1 MKPTVHAAV
10 VQDSSVP
17 FDAPA
22 TADKACRLIREAGA
36 DGAEIVVFP
45 EAFLGTYPKGL
56 NFDVSVGN
64 RQPLGRE
71 EFRRYYD
78 GAVTLD
84 GPEIAAII
92 EAAREAGVFVVM
104 GIIEQGGGTLYCTV
118 VYIDPRGGLVGKHR
132 KLQPTG
138 AERLIWGAG
147 DGSTLGAVESEL
159 GTIGS
164 VICWENYMPAT
175 RMAMYA
181 QGVEIYCAPTAD
193 DRDTFIATMRHV
205 ALEGRCYVL
214 SACQYITLG
223 EYGPGYRSVLGEQ
236 PEDVLMRGGSMIVG
250 PLGDV
255 IAGPVFNEATILHAE
270 LDRMTLIRSKLDF
283 DPIGHYARPDVFS
296 LQVDDKAKRPVVFGA
311 GQGGAQQTFP
321 RPIELAGSKQG

>member
-1 MKPTVHAAV
+1 MKPTVNAAV

-17 FDAPA
+17 FDATA

-36 DGAEIVVFP
+36 NGAEILVFP

-71 EFRRYYD
+71 DFRRYYD

-84 GPEIAAII
+84 GPELAAIT
-92 EAAREAGVFVVM
+92 EAARESGTFVVM

-118 VYIDPRGGLVGKHR
+118 VYIDPRSGLVGKHR

-138 AERLIWGAG
+138 AERLIWGFG

-164 VICWENYMPAT
+164 VICWENYMPAL

-193 DRDTFIATMRHV
+193 DRDTFMATMRHI
-205 ALEGRCYVL
+205 AMEGRCYVL
-214 SACQYITLG
+214 SSCQYITLG
-223 EYGPGYRSVLGEQ
+223 EYGPDYRSQLGDK
-236 PEDVLMRGGSMIVG
+236 PDNVLMRGGSMIVG
-250 PLGDV
+250 PLGEI
-255 IAGPVFNEATILHAE
+255 IAGPVFNEATILYAE
-270 LDRMTLIRSKLDF
+270 LDRMTLTRSKLDF
-283 DPIGHYARPDVFS
+283 DPVGHYARPDVFS
-296 LQVDDKAKRPVVFGA
+296 LHVDDQAKRPVVFGA
-311 GQGGAQQTFP
+311 GKPAAASVPSQPVSTGVA
-321 RPIELAGSKQG
+321 E

>member
-1 MKPTVHAAV
+1 MKPTVKAAV
-10 VQDSSVP
+10 IQDSSVP
-17 FDAPA
+17 FDATA
-22 TADKACRLIREAGA
+22 TTEKACRLIREAGA
-36 DGAEIVVFP
+36 TGAEIVVFP

-56 NFDVSVGN
+56 NFDVSVGI

-84 GPEIAAII
+84 GPEIAAIT
-92 EAAREAGVFVVM
+92 EAAREANTFVM
-104 GIIEQGGGTLYCTV
+104 LGIIEQGGGTLYCTV
-118 VYIDPRGGLVGKHR
+118 VYIDPRAGLVGKHR

-138 AERLIWGAG
+138 AERLIWGFG

-205 ALEGRCYVL
+205 AMEGRCYVL
-214 SACQYITLG
+214 SSCQYITLG
-223 EYGPGYRSVLGEQ
+223 EYGPNYRSQMGEA
-236 PEDVLMRGGSMIVG
+236 PDDVLMRGGSMIVG
-250 PLGDV
+250 PLGEV
-255 IAGPVFNEATILHAE
+255 LAGPVFNEATILYAE
-270 LDRMTLIRSKLDF
+270 LDRMTLTQSKLDF
-283 DPIGHYARPDVFS
+283 DPVGHYARPDVFS
-296 LQVDDKAKRPVVFGA
+296 LQVDDRSKRPVVFGA
-311 GQGGAQQTFP
+311 DKATADETLPQPMALIGAGQG
-321 RPIELAGSKQG
+321 